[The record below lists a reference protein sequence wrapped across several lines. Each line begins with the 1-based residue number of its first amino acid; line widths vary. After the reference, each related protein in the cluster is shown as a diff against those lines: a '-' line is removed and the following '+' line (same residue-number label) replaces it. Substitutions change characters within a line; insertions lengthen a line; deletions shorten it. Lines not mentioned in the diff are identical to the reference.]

1 MKTIIVAFV
10 ERSQTVET
18 NKSKNQK
25 YANNV
30 IEEIF
35 KQIAYNRSMN
45 EEEIN
50 DAFLELMMSN
60 RVGLDENLSPD
71 PEIFVIPE
79 FVVTVI
85 PSDIYDVWV
94 LFLEL
99 YGNHFK
105 N

>member
-1 MKTIIVAFV
+1 
-10 ERSQTVET
+10 
-18 NKSKNQK
+18 
-25 YANNV
+25 
-30 IEEIF
+30 
-35 KQIAYNRSMN
+35 MN

-50 DAFLELMMSN
+50 DAFMEIMLAN
-60 RVGLDENLSPD
+60 HVGVDDKFNPD
-71 PEIFVIPE
+71 PELFIIPD

>member
-10 ERSQTVET
+10 GRSQTVET
-18 NKSKNQK
+18 NKSQNQK
-25 YANNV
+25 YVNNV
-30 IEEIF
+30 IEAIF

-50 DAFLELMMSN
+50 DAFMEIMLAN
-60 RVGLDENLSPD
+60 NVGVDENFKPD
-71 PEIFVIPE
+71 PELFVIPD

>member
-1 MKTIIVAFV
+1 
-10 ERSQTVET
+10 
-18 NKSKNQK
+18 
-25 YANNV
+25 
-30 IEEIF
+30 
-35 KQIAYNRSMN
+35 MN

-50 DAFLELMMSN
+50 DAFMEIMLAN
-60 RVGLDENLSPD
+60 NVGVDENFKPD
-71 PEIFVIPE
+71 PELFVIPD